1 MIEIKNLKKKFLN
14 TDVLKNINLFVK
26 NGEFCVLLGASGCG
40 KSTLLNILSSTLEF
54 ESGEIIIDNTT
65 YKKRVNLDKTRQI
78 ITQNY
83 SLMPW
88 LNAVDNIKLALKC
101 YGINDKN
108 KQEEIALKFLDMVGL
123 LDKKDSFINSLSGG
137 QKQRVAIA
145 RALSLNPK
153 ILLLDEPFSALD
165 PITRANLQKMLKEL
179 LKNTTTIFVT
189 HDIDEALILADKIVI
204 LYNGEVLEV
213 LKNPNLSPKDPSY
226 FELKARIF
234 RLLSGVDSE
243 VEYNI

>member
-1 MIEIKNLKKKFLN
+1 MIEIRNLRKKFLN
-14 TDVLKNINLFVK
+14 TEVLKDINLFVK

-40 KSTLLNILSSTLEF
+40 KSTLLNILSATLEF
-54 ESGEIIIDNTT
+54 ESGEILVDKKS
-65 YKKRVNLDKTRQI
+65 YKKRLKLDKTRQI
-78 ITQNY
+78 ITQTY

-88 LNAVDNIKLALKC
+88 LNAVENIKLALKC
-101 YGINDKN
+101 YGVKDKN
-108 KQEEIALKFLDMVGL
+108 EREEIALKFLDMVGL
-123 LDKKDSFINSLSGG
+123 LDKKDSFIHSLSGG

-145 RALSLNPK
+145 RALSLNPE

-165 PITRANLQKMLKEL
+165 PITRANLQKMLKIL

-204 LYNGEVLEV
+204 LYDGVV
-213 LKNPNLSPKDPSY
+213 IQTLKNPNLSPKDPSY
-226 FELKARIF
+226 FELKAKIF
-234 RLLSGVDSE
+234 RLLSGVDDE